1 MDQESSIKILLAKPG
16 LDGHDVG
23 AKVVVRALLD
33 AGFDVTYTG
42 LRQTPEQIVERVRDG
57 GYDVIGLSILSGSH
71 LPLCRKIRD
80 LMKEKGVDNKL
91 WLVGGNIP
99 KKDHGKLKDMGVD
112 GIFPTPSKLDDI
124 VVFIR
129 EKVSR
134 WPRN

>member
-42 LRQTPEQIVERVRDG
+42 LRQTPEQIVERVSEEG
-57 GYDVIGLSILSGSH
+57 FDVIGLSILSGSH
-71 LPLCRKIRD
+71 LPLCRKVRD
-80 LMKEKGVDNKL
+80 LMRQRGMDNKL
-91 WLVGGNIP
+91 WVVGGNIP
-99 KKDHGKLKDMGVD
+99 ERYHGELRDMGVD
-112 GIFPTPSKLDDI
+112 GIFPTHARLDEI
-124 VVFIR
+124 VEFIR
-129 EKVSR
+129 EKVAR